1 MKVISNSSPLIN
13 FAALN
18 RFDVLYSLYGTIY
31 IPDAVYHEVVIA
43 GRGEPG
49 AVEVERSAWLQ
60 QESVS
65 NPSLV
70 AALHELG
77 PGESEAIALAVE
89 NVGSLLLLD
98 DHRGRLIA
106 SRLGLTIVGTL
117 GVLLIAKRKRLIE
130 AVSPEITTLQARVG
144 FRIDA
149 ELRTKVLLEAGES
162 DS

>member
-13 FAALN
+13 FAALD
-18 RFDVLYSLYGTIY
+18 RFDTLCTLYGTVY
-31 IPDAVYHEVVIA
+31 IPDAVYDEVVIA

-49 AVEVERSAWLQ
+49 AAEVERAAWLQ
-60 QESVS
+60 QETVS

-77 PGESEAIALAVE
+77 LGEAEAIALAVD
-89 NVGSLLLLD
+89 NVGSLLILD

-106 SRLGLTIVGTL
+106 SSLGVNIVGTL
-117 GVLLIAKRKRLIE
+117 GVLLIAKRKGLIE
-130 AVSPEITTLQARVG
+130 AVTPEITTLQARVG

-149 ELRTKVLLEAGES
+149 ELRSKVLLEAGES